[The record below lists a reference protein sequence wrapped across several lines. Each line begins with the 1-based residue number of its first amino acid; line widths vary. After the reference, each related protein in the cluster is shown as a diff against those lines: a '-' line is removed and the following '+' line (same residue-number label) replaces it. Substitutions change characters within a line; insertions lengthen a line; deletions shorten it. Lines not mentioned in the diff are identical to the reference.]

1 MGEGIIPAQGTVG
14 EEDARVPGTC
24 DPRGCSYTLCGE
36 RPPVLVHGSACHPV
50 GSIGIGGGARLPDGI
65 GKYPA
70 SRDDQKGTVSGS
82 QGRDNLPE
90 MGSKAAAQFHDRYR

>member
-1 MGEGIIPAQGTVG
+1 VG
-14 EEDARVPGTC
+14 N
-24 DPRGCSYTLCGE
+24 
-36 RPPVLVHGSACHPV
+36 
-50 GSIGIGGGARLPDGI
+50 IGIGGGARLPHGI